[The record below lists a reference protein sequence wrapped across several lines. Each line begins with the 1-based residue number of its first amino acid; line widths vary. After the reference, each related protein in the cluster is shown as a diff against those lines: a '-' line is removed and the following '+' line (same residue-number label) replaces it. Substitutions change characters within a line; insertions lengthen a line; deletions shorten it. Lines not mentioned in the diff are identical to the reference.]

1 MAKIYSNILS
11 GMTDTSA
18 SLISNNLNTVMK
30 LLTSITLIL
39 MLPTLVASIYG
50 MNIVLPFQN
59 SPYAFPITMVV
70 SLALSIIGVIILW
83 KKKLF

>member
-11 GMTDTSA
+11 GMTDTSS

-50 MNIVLPFQN
+50 MNITLPFQT
-59 SPYAFPITMVV
+59 SPYAFLITMAISVV
-70 SLALSIIGVIILW
+70 LAIIGVIILW